1 MIIERR
7 AGRHQ
12 VAADVSPN

>member
-1 MIIERR
+1 MIIEIR